1 MTANQRAVPATI
13 LLVLTDEQEAR
24 NLSWALSTHYECI
37 IVSTAA
43 EALALVGTHPV
54 DAIIC
59 DAKLEDMSGTQCLF
73 DFRTRQPNAIRFLC
87 GLGTDSSEFADAL
100 HVAAVYEYLRKPLFP
115 ELVTLSLKRAL
126 EYREI
131 SREHRQ
137 LTHDLSRHQKSKA
150 VAADS
155 NPNQQSLQFDGLFF
169 CSQAMHKICEL
180 AKRAATTDLPI
191 LIYGETGTGKEL
203 LARGIH
209 YHSHRREQIFL
220 AQNCGG
226 VPAELLQSEL
236 FGHHR
241 GAYTG
246 ALSDRLGLFSAA
258 DGGTV
263 LLDEIED
270 MSVSL
275 QANLLRFLQSGEVKP
290 LGSDKTHYSD
300 VRIIAVTNV
309 PLDQLVEQGNFRQDL
324 YYRLKGLEISIPP
337 LRDRPEDIQLLAE
350 HFAKQFS
357 TSLGKTYAGIGHEAL
372 NILQQYPFPG
382 NVRELENEI
391 RRTVALAPSGQ
402 PITADRLSDTIINY
416 RMKEPEQ
423 PTPTGESGTLKE
435 QTENLE
441 RSMVISA
448 LKRCHGN
455 QSRAAE
461 ALGLSRVGLA
471 NKIKRYAIDIEI
483 S

>member
-24 NLSWALSTHYECI
+24 NLSWALSTQYECI
-37 IVSTAA
+37 IVSSAA

-54 DAIIC
+54 DVIIC
-59 DAKLEDMSGTQCLF
+59 DARLEDMSGTQCLF
-73 DFRTRQPNAIRFLC
+73 DFRTRQPYAIRFLC

-150 VAADS
+150 VAAAS
-155 NPNQQSLQFDGLFF
+155 NPNQPSLQFDGLFF

-357 TSLGKTYAGIGHEAL
+357 TSLGKSYAGIGHEAL

-416 RMKEPEQ
+416 RIKEPKQ
-423 PTPTGESGTLKE
+423 PIPTGESGTLKE
-435 QTENLE
+435 LTENLE

>member
-1 MTANQRAVPATI
+1 MEASPRAVPVI

-37 IVSTAA
+37 IVSSGAA
-43 EALALVGTHPV
+43 ALDLAGAHPV

-73 DFRTRQPNAIRFLC
+73 DFRTRQPTAIRFLC
-87 GLGTDSSEFADAL
+87 GPGTDSSEFADAL

-115 ELVTLSLKRAL
+115 ELVSLSLKRAL

-137 LTHDLSRHQKSKA
+137 LTHDLSRQMKSKA
-150 VAADS
+150 AADDA
-155 NPNQQSLQFDGLFF
+155 NPNQSPHQFDELFF
-169 CSQAMHKICEL
+169 CSQSMNKICNL
-180 AKRAATTDLPI
+180 AKHAATTDLPI

-236 FGHHR
+236 FGHRR

-270 MSVSL
+270 MSAPL

-309 PLDQLVEQGNFRQDL
+309 PLDQLVEQGSFRQDL

-337 LRDRPEDIQLLAE
+337 LRERPEDIRLLAE
-350 HFAKQFS
+350 HFARQFS
-357 TSLGKTYAGIGHEAL
+357 MSLGKSYAGIDHEAL
-372 NILQQYPFPG
+372 NILRQYPFPG

-416 RMKEPEQ
+416 RRKEPEQ
-423 PTPTGESGTLKE
+423 FMSATEGGTLKE
-435 QTENLE
+435 HTESLE

-448 LKRCHGN
+448 LKRFHGN

-483 S
+483 A